1 MKQYTGLVLSAGAA
15 GGYYH
20 LGALH
25 ALWTET
31 KDLEDLRYFSGASV
45 GAAIA
50 MLLAVGY
57 TPVELF
63 ATLCT
68 KDVNK
73 LFEFEVS
80 NLSTKWGF
88 IDNKKFYEYLE
99 CLVLDKMHYV
109 PTFSQLL
116 QETKKTLVI
125 PSWCVTDPERKHK
138 VYFSPKTHPDMN
150 IIDAVMCSCN
160 IPILFTKAE
169 VQDNLWV
176 DGGLFDKCP
185 ANFLKQYM
193 AEAEEENFHIL
204 VLNLVWSKSRK
215 EAPKTLMQYIKSI
228 CYITLRVQQSP
239 VSDECLDVFPIESEL
254 SDMSLQVDLKHRIDI
269 FTATYNSF
277 RAKIK
282 SGKDVVQPNQ

>member
-1 MKQYTGLVLSAGAA
+1 MRHYEGLVLSAGAA

-25 ALWTET
+25 ALWTE
-31 KDLEDLRYFSGASV
+31 GACFQNLKYLAGSSV
-45 GAAIA
+45 GAAIC
-50 MLLAVGY
+50 MLLTVGY

-73 LFEFEVS
+73 LFDFEVG

-88 IDNKKFYEYLE
+88 IDNKKFYGYLE
-99 CLVLDKMHYV
+99 SLVLDKMHYV

-116 QETKKTLVI
+116 NETKKSLIV
-125 PSWCVTDPERKHK
+125 PSWCVTDAERKHK

-160 IPILFTKAE
+160 IPVLFTRAE
-169 VQDNLWV
+169 IDNHLWV

-185 ANFLKQYM
+185 ANFLKGYM
-193 AEAEEENFHIL
+193 AEAGEENFRVA
-204 VLNLVWSKSRK
+204 VLNLVWSQNKK
-215 EAPKTLMQYIKSI
+215 ETPKTLMQYIKSI
-228 CYITLRVQQSP
+228 CYITLKTQTNP
-239 VSDECLDVFPIESEL
+239 VSDEFLDVMPIESEL
-254 SDMSLQVDLKHRIDI
+254 NEMSLQIDLKNRIDI
-269 FTATYNSF
+269 FTNTYNAF
-277 RAKIK
+277 RAKL
-282 SGKDVVQPNQ
+282 KDVV